1 MHRLKAN
8 HAEVEGVVTL
18 MAAVDDRLQQRVGH
32 RWQMTNVSVRELPG
46 GGDDDGV
53 IAEAF

>member
-32 RWQMTNVSVRELPG
+32 RWQMTSVSVRELPG